1 MSSSALPQSTLTLRA
16 REIGSGGRTFSRK
29 EAIPWG
35 PGAGGQVSP
44 HLKTL
49 TDLYA
54 YLQGHKATV
63 LCHLGA
69 IFFSF

>member
-1 MSSSALPQSTLTLRA
+1 M
-16 REIGSGGRTFSRK
+16 GSGGCTFSRK

-49 TDLYA
+49 TDLCA